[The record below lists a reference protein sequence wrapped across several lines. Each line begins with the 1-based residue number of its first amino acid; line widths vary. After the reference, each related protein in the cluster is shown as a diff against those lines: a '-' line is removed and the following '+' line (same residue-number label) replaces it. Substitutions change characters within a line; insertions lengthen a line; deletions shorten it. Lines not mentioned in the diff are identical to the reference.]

1 MIKRSKKLAE
11 ELCEKISREH
21 DAFIDEMKKQSP
33 EYIIK
38 TAYEIV
44 WKQNITDFV
53 ENERLY
59 LSREQYNAL
68 LSVPNALDELYVEWF
83 TSGELNTYN
92 DIELLLEDTAD
103 AIIISIKNQE
113 TGEP

>member
-21 DAFIDEMKKQSP
+21 DEFVDEMKKQP
-33 EYIIK
+33 TEYIIK
-38 TAYEIV
+38 AAYEIV
-44 WKQNITDFV
+44 WKQNITDFI

-59 LSREQYNAL
+59 LSRDQYNAL

-83 TSGELNTYN
+83 TSGELSTYG
-92 DIELLLEDTAD
+92 DIDILLEDTAD
-103 AIIISIKNQE
+103 AIITATERESNQ
-113 TGEP
+113 